1 MGESY
6 RSKGCQPEIIE
17 RRSVMAN
24 EQNLRPSEY
33 KLSQEEAKKGGI
45 NSGKTRKR
53 KADLRRMAQDVLD
66 GTYIDKNTG
75 EQITGEELV
84 LNGIVA
90 NLDPDSKNW
99 GKAMDLLVELL
110 GANKSREEKQQIK
123 AQTTLIKAKVDV
135 LTGADT
141 SALDRLDAILE
152 GMKNNAER
160 STDTESEAE

>member
-1 MGESY
+1 
-6 RSKGCQPEIIE
+6 
-17 RRSVMAN
+17 MAN
-24 EQNLRPSEY
+24 EQNLINGAATQFGSG
-33 KLSQEEAKKGGI
+33 EEAAKNGKKGGI
-45 NSGKTRKR
+45 NSGKARRR

-66 GTYIDKNTG
+66 GTYTDKNTG

-90 NLDPDSKNW
+90 NLDPNSKNW

-110 GANKSREEKQQIK
+110 GADKSREEKQQIK
-123 AQTTLIKAKVDV
+123 AQTALLKAKVDV

-160 STDTESEAE
+160 STDTESETE